1 MSASQ
6 GGSVEPEDREAAAQ
20 AIHTALVR
28 ALSGLDPNA
37 RAVVAYSGGLD
48 STVLLH
54 AVCQYLGP
62 ARVVA
67 CHVHHGLQPVAD
79 DWARHCEAQA
89 LSWGLGF
96 RLVRLGA
103 AQASGQGLEAWAR
116 TERYRVLWLQS
127 ALEQASV
134 LMTAHHADDDAETLL
149 MRLARGAGL
158 EGLAGG
164 VAPEQAGPAGMR
176 LLRPFVS
183 LRREVLAAY
192 AQGWGLSYVDDPM
205 NTDEAYFRV
214 AIRREVMPVLA
225 RVAPAFVA
233 NAARAR
239 RLLGQ
244 AQTVLQDVAK
254 SDLAAAILP
263 RATDEPPALGR
274 AQLCA
279 LSPARRAWAARLWL
293 QTLHSGA
300 PSQAQLQAWLHQM
313 VDATSAGGECRLG
326 GRIFMRYRDCIEAWP
341 GDCPLAPPAPGV
353 AASAPPP
360 PDLSLE
366 WSRPEPL
373 TSDASRLSSGHQP
386 LRLPGWHGGL
396 RVQAVQPAAQALS
409 GIRLRVSAA
418 PGDLRVAVAAN
429 RPHRTLRK
437 WWQERGVPPAL
448 RPWLP
453 MVCDEQGRVLYVAG
467 LGMVRGDENDGA
479 NPARLLRLAF
489 EPELSQDPRRPF
501 VRSE

>member
-1 MSASQ
+1 VSARQ
-6 GGSVEPEDREAAAQ
+6 GESSRPEDPDGAVRAC
-20 AIHTALVR
+20 LLR
-28 ALSGLDPNA
+28 ALSRLDPDA

-54 AVCQYLGP
+54 AVSQHLGP
-62 ARVVA
+62 ARLVA
-67 CHVHHGLQPVAD
+67 CHVNHGLQPLAD

-96 RLVRLGA
+96 RLLRLGA

-116 TERYRVLWLQS
+116 TERYRVLWQQS
-127 ALEQASV
+127 AAEQASV
-134 LMTAHHADDDAETLL
+134 LLTAHHADDDAETLL

-192 AQGWGLSYVDDPM
+192 AQGHGLSYVDDPM

-214 AIRREVMPVLA
+214 AIRREVMPVLS
-225 RVAPAFVA
+225 RVAPAFVT

-244 AQTVLQDVAK
+244 AQTVLQEVAQ
-254 SDLAAAILP
+254 SDLAAAIVP
-263 RATDEPPALGR
+263 RAADEPPALDR
-274 AQLCA
+274 VPLRA
-279 LSPARRAWAARLWL
+279 LSPARRAWVARLWL

-300 PSQAQLQAWLHQM
+300 PTQAQLQAWLQQM

-341 GDCPLAPPAPGV
+341 GDCPIATPARGV
-353 AASAPPP
+353 AASASPP

-366 WSRPEPL
+366 WSQPEPL
-373 TSDASRLSSGHQP
+373 PSDTARLSAGHEP
-386 LRLPGWHGGL
+386 LRLQGWHGGL
-396 RVQAVQPAAQALS
+396 RVHAVQPAARVLS
-409 GIRLRVSAA
+409 GIRLRVSSA
-418 PGDLRVAVAAN
+418 PGELRVAVAAN

-437 WWQERGVPPAL
+437 WWQERGVPSAV

-453 MVCDEQGRVLYVAG
+453 MVSDEQGRVLYVAG
-467 LGMVRGDENDGA
+467 LGMVRGDDDAGA
-479 NPARLLRLAF
+479 DPLRSLRLAF